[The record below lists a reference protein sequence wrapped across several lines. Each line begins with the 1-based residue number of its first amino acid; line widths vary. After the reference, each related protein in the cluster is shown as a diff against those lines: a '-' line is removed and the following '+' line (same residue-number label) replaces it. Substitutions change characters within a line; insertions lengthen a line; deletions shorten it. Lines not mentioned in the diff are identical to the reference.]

1 MSVKIQKSD
10 LNKKY
15 PLMTNGGESEIFEY
29 ENSLLLKIFK
39 DNVLLDLKEQK
50 VRYWLKKK
58 ALPFIVAPLDYVTI
72 FNKFAGYVL
81 EKIDNASPIGSLA
94 KKKYIKLNGYNNKD
108 ILEIVLDYSKKLE
121 LIHKDGKYI
130 GDINDGNVLMKG
142 KELYYIDVDSFG
154 IDVLP
159 ADAFTEIYTDP
170 TAYRY
175 KGNTLIKVELSE
187 KTDMFAFAVLAF
199 RLLTRMHPFNGG
211 YEKDINMNTETRI
224 KKRISVLGPHNVQI
238 PPMIDSW
245 NWLSPKLLKAFLD
258 IFENGKRQYITNEL
272 EDLLNNL
279 KYCNKHNLYY
289 YSKYTECPICN
300 ENAKISIMPNVTNAK
315 SHSRVTIKTVFTSK
329 DINYIFDFS
338 KYLTHD
344 FKFVQIGRGN
354 TWKASNNYRVE
365 FSEDGKFVF
374 EIYDNEI
381 LVYGV
386 ITQKYMYKI
395 LKSYKSQVYVTGKY
409 LYYIDE
415 SGKLCR
421 SIIKKEGNFCEEIN
435 CVYINNI
442 YVANNED
449 YLVILLYDGKMLIDS
464 KDFNVF
470 LKYNDKISE
479 YAIKFDKATKNWL
492 FIYETRNGS
501 HRTVVISNKGEIL
514 FDDTIYRYTVSSL
527 SNICFVNNTIFSP
540 SHGKIVGINYKENRV
555 KNFDCHVVTEESVIN
570 FQNGGFDIITSNTIY
585 RYGV

>member
-154 IDVLP
+154 IDALP

-175 KGNTLIKVELSE
+175 TGNTLIKVELSE

-199 RLLTRMHPFNGG
+199 KLLTRMHPFNGG
-211 YEKDINMNTETRI
+211 YEKDIDMNTETRI

-258 IFENGKRQYITNEL
+258 IFENGKRQYITSEL

-300 ENAKISIMPNVTNAK
+300 ENAKISVMPNVINAK
-315 SHSRVTIKTVFTSK
+315 SISGVTIKTVFTSK

-381 LVYGV
+381 LVYDV

-415 SGKLCR
+415 SGKLYR
-421 SIIKKEGNFCEEIN
+421 SIIKKAGNFCEEIN

-442 YVANNED
+442 YAANNED

-527 SNICFVNNTIFSP
+527 SNICFANNTIFSP

>member
-58 ALPFIVAPLDYVTI
+58 SLPFIVAPLDYVTI

-199 RLLTRMHPFNGG
+199 KLLTRMHPFNGG
-211 YEKDINMNTETRI
+211 YEKDIDMNTETRI

-258 IFENGKRQYITNEL
+258 IFENGKRQYITSEL

-300 ENAKISIMPNVTNAK
+300 ENAKISVMPNVINAK
-315 SHSRVTIKTVFTSK
+315 SISGVTIKTVFTSK

-354 TWKASNNYRVE
+354 TWKASSNYRVE

-381 LVYGV
+381 LVYDV

-415 SGKLCR
+415 SGKLYR
-421 SIIKKEGNFCEEIN
+421 SIIKKAGNFCEEISP
-435 CVYINNI
+435 VYINNI
-442 YVANNED
+442 YAANNED

-527 SNICFVNNTIFSP
+527 SNICFANNTIFSP

-585 RYGV
+585 RYGA